1 MTRTWILKITR
12 MIIQLKQQSEHLA
25 QPVGE
30 GGLKHGTSD
39 VPCNTSAQLQC
50 TTRQAFT
57 GTSWRNSSNLN
68 SCWRVIISRCYYY
81 PQVCKMPLK
90 QNAGVIW
97 WFVTQTFRL
106 RGKRMTELA
115 RDISKKEK
123 RRILWARTGDHDSV
137 NLTIMKNCEEKMNRK
152 LLTRTQILQSN
163 SKKTQGSS
171 RRNNEYNAAVVK
183 CV

>member
-1 MTRTWILKITR
+1 MG
-12 MIIQLKQQSEHLA
+12 HL
-25 QPVGE
+25 
-30 GGLKHGTSD
+30 TSHATQALN
-39 VPCNTSAQLQC
+39 CSAQRGRHSLMWLVQHP
-50 TTRQAFT
+50 

-163 SKKTQGSS
+163 SQKTQGSS

>member
-1 MTRTWILKITR
+1 MG
-12 MIIQLKQQSEHLA
+12 HLMSHA
-25 QPVGE
+25 TQA
-30 GGLKHGTSD
+30 LN
-39 VPCNTSAQLQC
+39 CSAQRGRHSLMWLVQHP
-50 TTRQAFT
+50 

-81 PQVCKMPLK
+81 PQVRKMPLK

-137 NLTIMKNCEEKMNRK
+137 NLTIMKNWGKNEQKAPNKNPNTPKQLKKNPRARHAGTMNIM
-152 LLTRTQILQSN
+152 LL
-163 SKKTQGSS
+163 
-171 RRNNEYNAAVVK
+171 
-183 CV
+183 

>member
-1 MTRTWILKITR
+1 MG
-12 MIIQLKQQSEHLA
+12 HL
-25 QPVGE
+25 
-30 GGLKHGTSD
+30 TSHATQALN
-39 VPCNTSAQLQC
+39 CSAQRGRHSLMWLVQHS
-50 TTRQAFT
+50 

-68 SCWRVIISRCYYY
+68 SWWRVIISRCYYY
-81 PQVCKMPLK
+81 PQVRKIRGPETLEQTLPLK

-106 RGKRMTELA
+106 RGKRMTELE

-123 RRILWARTGDHDSV
+123 KRILWARTGDHDSV

-152 LLTRTQILQSN
+152 LLTRIQILQSN
-163 SKKTQGSS
+163 SKNPT
-171 RRNNEYNAAVVK
+171 NEYNAAVVK

>member
-1 MTRTWILKITR
+1 MG
-12 MIIQLKQQSEHLA
+12 HL
-25 QPVGE
+25 
-30 GGLKHGTSD
+30 TSHATQALN
-39 VPCNTSAQLQC
+39 CSAQRGRHSLMWLVQHP
-50 TTRQAFT
+50 

-81 PQVCKMPLK
+81 PQVRKMPLK

-123 RRILWARTGDHDSV
+123 RRILWARTGDQCQP
-137 NLTIMKNCEEKMNRK
+137 N
-152 LLTRTQILQSN
+152 
-163 SKKTQGSS
+163 
-171 RRNNEYNAAVVK
+171 NNEKLWGKNKHKAPNKNPNTPKQLKKNPRARHAGTMNIMLL
-183 CV
+183 